1 MKFKIC
7 INFVWLHLQKMLMT
21 MEQDHMNLKIENAS
35 LKAANSQQN
44 KKVRIFF
51 GLWEAYKKK
60 IYLLLDFCIRGSFM

>member
-1 MKFKIC
+1 MYKFC
-7 INFVWLHLQKMLMT
+7 LVAFAENDLRKMLMT

-51 GLWEAYKKK
+51 
-60 IYLLLDFCIRGSFM
+60 